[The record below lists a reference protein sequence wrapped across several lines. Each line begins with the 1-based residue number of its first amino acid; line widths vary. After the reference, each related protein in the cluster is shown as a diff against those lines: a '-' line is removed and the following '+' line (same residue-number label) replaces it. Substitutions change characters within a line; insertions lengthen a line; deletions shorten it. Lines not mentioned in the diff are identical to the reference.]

1 MNKHQLEMAQSRSK
15 EAAMRLGAIK
25 SSNTLLKLPVFMWQ
39 VYDYSDS
46 DFELFKELMRTDK
59 SVLGVRISFPQKAV
73 KELEDYDGSLASAQA
88 IFAVFESY
96 KDRLEIKIKMKKD
109 SRSQTSNVRPGA
121 ERLDAIRLK
130 HSDDIN

>member
-1 MNKHQLEMAQSRSK
+1 MAQSRSK